1 MSTPYSI
8 NFYIQVSCAARILVY
23 ASPIV
28 LPFALR
34 QGWISLNLQESS
46 SIPKFVT
53 GLGLLVVGALFLR
66 ALGRI
71 TNPAYRQFISI
82 LSNAKR
88 DYTVSSKKEV
98 SQYDFEFSAWPV
110 DWDSR
115 LEGYY
120 LTRR

>member
-1 MSTPYSI
+1 M
-8 NFYIQVSCAARILVY
+8 
-23 ASPIV
+23 
-28 LPFALR
+28 
-34 QGWISLNLQESS
+34 
-46 SIPKFVT
+46 

>member
-1 MSTPYSI
+1 MATFLRCFFGPQLLRL
-8 NFYIQVSCAARILVY
+8 NFRNGLVTDYQPVAAENIGNTIITSVSCAARILVY

-82 LSNAKR
+82 LS
-88 DYTVSSKKEV
+88 
-98 SQYDFEFSAWPV
+98 
-110 DWDSR
+110 
-115 LEGYY
+115 
-120 LTRR
+120 